1 MTHNA
6 LCAVCGGTLGH
17 VLLVVREP
25 DRFERRCGIDSEG
38 YRREWVE
45 CGVCGIVSNRLP
57 RLSLERLNALRSS
70 YYEVDFAK
78 SDIGDK
84 YRKVMSLAPHQS
96 DNWGRVERIR
106 KFAARWL
113 PSKAPKNVLDI
124 GAGTGVFLSR
134 FLDTADSSWEAVG
147 IEPDPAA
154 AAHLRKVNRFQVV
167 EAMFYGQAEL
177 RGFSLVTLNKV
188 LEHIDEPVRVLK
200 QVAQAL
206 IPSCGLL
213 YLEVPDKLTIG
224 CRPLNDNILGALH
237 CHLYHP
243 GGVERLFRETG
254 FEPLRI
260 ERVVEPSG
268 KITVFGFACLPEALA
283 NI

>member
-1 MTHNA
+1 MTHNT
-6 LCAVCGGTLGH
+6 LCAVCGGTLGR
-17 VLLVVREP
+17 VLLVVTEP
-25 DRFERRCGIDSEG
+25 DRFERRCGVDSEG

-45 CGVCGIVSNRLP
+45 CGMCGTVSNRLP
-57 RLSLERLNALRSS
+57 RLSIERLNALRSS
-70 YYEVDFAK
+70 YYEVDFAN

-84 YRKVMSLAPHQS
+84 YRKVMSLSPDQS

-106 KFAARWL
+106 KFAAQWL
-113 PSKAPKNVLDI
+113 PGKAPKKLLDI

-134 FLDTADSSWEAVG
+134 FLDVADGQWEAAG
-147 IEPDPAA
+147 MEPDPTA
-154 AAHLRKVNRFQVV
+154 AAHLRKVNRFPVI
-167 EAMFYGQAEL
+167 EAMFHGQAEL

-188 LEHIDEPVRVLK
+188 LEHIDEPIRVLR
-200 QVAQAL
+200 QVAQVL

-224 CRPLNDNILGALH
+224 CRPPNDNILGALH

-243 GGVERLFRETG
+243 GGVERLFREAG

-268 KITVFGFACLPEALA
+268 KITVFGFACLPESLA